1 MRINK
6 QTRQDRR
13 RAGPQSRPAWAGWEF
28 VMGVPADRYRVADH
42 LELLIASIRRHSR
55 WAHVLLGIVFLAGA
69 IWAFVH
75 TFGGFWAS
83 QQMVS
88 ARAAL
93 LISWVG
99 LLVPFRGITEIVAQA
114 PHHQRG
120 VNGEDGEDT
129 GHG

>member
-1 MRINK
+1 MRINS
-6 QTRQDRR
+6 RR
-13 RAGPQSRPAWAGWEF
+13 GRTAGEQALSPGLPGPAGEF

-55 WAHVLLGIVFLAGA
+55 WAQVLLGIVFLAGA
-69 IWAFVH
+69 IRAFVH
-75 TFGGFWAS
+75 RFGGFWAS

-93 LISWVG
+93 LTSWVG
-99 LLVPFRGITEIVAQA
+99 LLAPFRGITEILAQA

-120 VNGEDGEDT
+120 VNGEDT